1 MWIYVQTSD
10 PLSHHNV
17 LEDVKQFSIV
27 IISKDFNPEKYET
40 LTTIMAKIYL
50 KTGQTQR
57 LLSYYLSVLIKGSF
71 TVGEE
76 LQNNSNN
83 NKFNFEDYEQLEAI
97 HSKSC
102 VKSVIKMFGLD
113 VILIYTALILKKRI
127 AVYHHKLET
136 LLQFVR
142 VLPAL
147 VWHRTDAYQALY
159 PCVDINSTTEMSEL
173 QSHSHF
179 IAGFLD
185 SDVENRTELY
195 DIFVNLAALEIT
207 VNHTS
212 KEMFQMTKTHKEIAV
227 FLTRN
232 ADNPSM
238 SDLDVMREIRNK
250 NLELIKNLK
259 IMANI
264 DDHNDNQSVVTI
276 ETLKERKLNHNLETF
291 LWNLAVAENLV

>member
-1 MWIYVQTSD
+1 
-10 PLSHHNV
+10 
-17 LEDVKQFSIV
+17 
-27 IISKDFNPEKYET
+27 
-40 LTTIMAKIYL
+40 MAKVYS
-50 KTGQTQR
+50 KTGETQR
-57 LLSYYLSVLIKGSF
+57 LLSYYLSDLIKGSF

-76 LQNNSNN
+76 LQNNSN
-83 NKFNFEDYEQLEAI
+83 KFNYEDYEQLEAI

-136 LLQFVR
+136 LLQFIR

-147 VWHRTDAYQALY
+147 VCHRTDAYQSLY
-159 PCVDINSTTEMSEL
+159 PCVDINCSAEMSEL
-173 QSHSHF
+173 ESHSHY
-179 IAGFLD
+179 IAGFLE
-185 SDVENRTELY
+185 SDVENRTDLY

-207 VNHTS
+207 VSQSS
-212 KEMFQMTKTHKEIAV
+212 KEYFQMTKTHKEIAV

-232 ADNPSM
+232 ADNQSL
-238 SDLDVMREIRNK
+238 SDLDVMREIKVK

-264 DDHNDNQSVVTI
+264 EDDNQSVVTI
-276 ETLKERKLNHNLETF
+276 EALRERKLNHNLETF
-291 LWNLAVAENLV
+291 LWNLAVAEELFLE